1 MYHWEPPI
9 HLKEVI
15 VVDVPLVT
23 MGGFMMYLKIL
34 SSQTV
39 IVWCQIWLSGLS
51 VGSDRNFI
59 KPFRLIKTKF
69 LPTKK
74 LKDDFKLQYLG
85 VFKLMKSSDIY
96 LPPLDSRL
104 IFQATRDI
112 IYIEF

>member
-1 MYHWEPPI
+1 MVDTFGYDGWFYDIPKDFEFPKKVS
-9 HLKEVI
+9 LEVG
-15 VVDVPLVT
+15 VR
-23 MGGFMMYLKIL
+23 F
-34 SSQTV
+34 
-39 IVWCQIWLSGLS
+39 WLSGLS